1 MKGKGKRIWEL
12 FWAFLRIG
20 AFTFGGGYAMIGLID
35 DDCVQRRGWITKEE
49 LMDVTVIAEST
60 PGPVAINCAT
70 YVGFRQAG
78 IPGAVAATLGVVL
91 PSFGIILAISSVLDR
106 FLQIRA
112 IASAFRAIKI
122 AVGLLIF
129 RAGLRMLKMIPKTKL
144 SYLMMGTATLA
155 TLLIDLLAWRFS
167 SVWLLGIAA
176 LTAAVAF
183 GVQQWRGRT

>member
-183 GVQQWRGRT
+183 GVQQWRGRS

>member
-91 PSFGIILAISSVLDR
+91 PAFGIILAISSVLDR

-183 GVQQWRGRT
+183 GVQQWRGRS